1 MRERRMNEMK
11 SMVLYHTVIA
21 ALFAMLLQGFA
32 VAEPSAAD
40 APSPADD
47 VAPRVE
53 FYSSAGCAYCRMLRA
68 YLRARGISYLEHN
81 INATLE
87 TREAFYAM
95 GGQGTPLV
103 LIGSCRIHGFNP
115 VALEAALAAKS
126 DC

>member
-1 MRERRMNEMK
+1 MKRMA
-11 SMVLYHTVIA
+11 LHHTVIA
-21 ALFAMLLQGFA
+21 VLFAMLLHGIA
-32 VAEPSAAD
+32 VAEPGAAD
-40 APSPADD
+40 ASSPAEE

-68 YLRARGISYLEHN
+68 YLRVRGISYLEHD

-103 LIGSCRIHGFNP
+103 LIASCRIHGFNP
-115 VALEAALAAKS
+115 VALEAALAATS